1 MATSGV
7 AGLVYGTKLIDLA
20 TGGVISF
27 ADVIAAAGGGGG
39 SVAWADITGKP
50 ATFPPTIGTTAT
62 TAKAG
67 NYVPSWTEVTSKP
80 TTFAPVTATTSVVGG
95 VKMAAT
101 QANTAAT
108 DVAGL
113 VTDFNALLAKL
124 KAAGIMA

>member
-27 ADVIAAAGGGGG
+27 EDIIAGSGGGG

-50 ATFPPTIGTTAT
+50 
-62 TAKAG
+62 
-67 NYVPSWTEVTSKP
+67 
-80 TTFAPVTATTSVVGG
+80 TTFAPVPATASVVGG
-95 VKMAAT
+95 VKAAAT
-101 QANTAAT
+101 QADSVAT
-108 DVAGL
+108 DAAGL

-124 KAAGIMA
+124 KAAGIML